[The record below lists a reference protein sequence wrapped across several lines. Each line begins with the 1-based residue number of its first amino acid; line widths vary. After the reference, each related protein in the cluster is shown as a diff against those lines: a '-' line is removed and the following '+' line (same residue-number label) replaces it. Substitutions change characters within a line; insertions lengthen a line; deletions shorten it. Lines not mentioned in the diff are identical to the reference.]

1 MGCSTYLILHE
12 VLCVLHDTCYGMIEN
27 SSTSQDQAV
36 REVVA
41 GVDAPL
47 VTRHGVLH
55 VLDPAGICCM
65 CYITARYNTAK

>member
-1 MGCSTYLILHE
+1 VRD
-12 VLCVLHDTCYGMIEN
+12 VLNRVT
-27 SSTSQDQAV
+27 QAV

-55 VLDPAGICCM
+55 VLDPAGQW
-65 CYITARYNTAK
+65 